1 MSTHQ
6 WESILVKYFA
16 LINQRENEIDDIRC
30 KLCENKKF
38 VPRDL
43 FAIIDVDAKN
53 FISLKD
59 LMIYLNAK
67 FVKYEEKFLRRF
79 IHNFDK
85 DNDFAIN
92 FDEFL
97 RIVLTRKNDSVKDE
111 CESRKNNEDDKIDNE
126 CENLFLDIIKCELDL
141 VQALANI
148 ANDLKNAKD
157 FTTYEAFI
165 SIVNDGKYITEENLG
180 NFLYDKNVKLKKN
193 EIRELMSRI
202 DSDADGK
209 ISYDEFQEIFFPYK
223 DHYTSIDLTTQNTTT
238 NLYKSKPKA
247 NLNKSVDYDNTLY
260 QRSTKDFSVS
270 DKTKRIISQSQLIYD
285 YNTSQNN
292 FESSIISSEP
302 LHPKSSPRRYN
313 DNDVN
318 IINTDVNYRARL
330 NTYTSPL
337 RKNETRET
345 HRSPSPCQFNRSP
358 RFSPNRTNIITASSP
373 LRCRS
378 PIHCCCANNRQRCN
392 NLFSLFDDII
402 NQETKIESIKEALA
416 FCTDANLTDL
426 FAYFDYSQ
434 RDSISIIDIS
444 EALKELGVY
453 MSITD
458 LKILF
463 RRCDKNM
470 DGRFE

>member
-1 MSTHQ
+1 MSSRQ
-6 WESILVKYFA
+6 WENILVKYFQ

-30 KLCENKKF
+30 KLCENKTF
-38 VPRDL
+38 VPSDL
-43 FAIIDVDAKN
+43 FSTIDVNAKN

-67 FVKYEEKFLRRF
+67 FVKYQEKFLRRF

-92 FDEFL
+92 YDEFL
-97 RIVLTRKNDSVKDE
+97 RIVIPRKNNSVKDE
-111 CESRKNNEDDKIDNE
+111 CISRKNNDNDKIDNE

-148 ANDLKNAKD
+148 ANELKNSKD

-165 SIVNDGKYITEENLG
+165 SIVKDAKYITEENLG
-180 NFLYDKNVKLKKN
+180 NFLNDKNIQLKKN
-193 EIRELMSRI
+193 EIRDLMSRI

-223 DHYTSIDLTTQNTTT
+223 EHYTSIDLTTQNTTT
-238 NLYKSKPKA
+238 TTTLYKSKQKT
-247 NLNKSVDYDNTLY
+247 NLNKSVDFDNTLY
-260 QRSTKDFSVS
+260 KKSSRDIS
-270 DKTKRIISQSQLIYD
+270 DKTKRIISQSDIIYD
-285 YNTSQNN
+285 YNPSQNN
-292 FESSIISSEP
+292 FESSIISSQP
-302 LHPKSSPRRYN
+302 LQPKSSPRRNN
-313 DNDVN
+313 DTD
-318 IINTDVNYRARL
+318 IINTDVSYRARL

-337 RKNETRET
+337 RKIETRET

-358 RFSPNRTNIITASSP
+358 RFSPNRTNIISASSP
-373 LRCRS
+373 LRTRS
-378 PIHCCCANNRQRCN
+378 PIHCCCENNYQRCN
-392 NLFSLFDDII
+392 NLFSLFNDII
-402 NQETKIESIKEALA
+402 NQETKIENIKEALA